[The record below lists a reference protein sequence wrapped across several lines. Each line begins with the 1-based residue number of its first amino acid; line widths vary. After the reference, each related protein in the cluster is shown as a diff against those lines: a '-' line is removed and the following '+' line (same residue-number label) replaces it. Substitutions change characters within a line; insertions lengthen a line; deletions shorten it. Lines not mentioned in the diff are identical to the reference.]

1 MVASS
6 ARSGHGIRQISR
18 ALFRSQQESG
28 KAKRRRPLP
37 PQPIE
42 PRVTSLER
50 RLTELEQLPARID
63 DLTSQ
68 ISQLRTEVRG
78 EFSAVRVG
86 MDGMGGAL
94 RMEMAEQGAAS
105 AARDE
110 AIGIQMRV
118 LHEDVV
124 SRIGLLQEGMPA
136 RPKRRRKAK

>member
-1 MVASS
+1 M
-6 ARSGHGIRQISR
+6 
-18 ALFRSQQESG
+18 
-28 KAKRRRPLP
+28 P

-50 RLTELEQLPARID
+50 RLTELERLPARID

-68 ISQLRTEVRG
+68 ISQLRTEIRG
-78 EFSAVRVG
+78 EFSAVRVEMVG
-86 MDGMGGAL
+86 LGSAL
-94 RMEMAEQGAAS
+94 RIEMAEQGAAS

-124 SRIGLLQEGMPA
+124 SRIGVLQEGMPA
-136 RPKRRRKAK
+136 RPKRSGRRSSHRSSEIRSRQGRIGWGHRQRS